1 MPTAR
6 WQLSLLCLRL
16 ISVAC
21 ADVPDV
27 VKEEY
32 REDSL
37 PLSGGLG
44 AGAVSAGALPHD
56 RKPTQRALPSKGAK
70 TSAQKEKQEKEE
82 ASKGPKVRPPTAAF
96 AGMCSGFSGRCSV
109 LLWAGEAFL
118 RCCLCKIR
126 GDKGRDSGVSEGACG
141 GVVAQISYKLIPPG
155 TPEHEA
161 AMADAD

>member
-1 MPTAR
+1 MPTAS

-82 ASKGPKVRPPTAAF
+82 ASKGPKVRPPPFCWDVFRFFWPLFCAALGWRNF
-96 AGMCSGFSGRCSV
+96 AA
-109 LLWAGEAFL
+109 LLLVQKRA
-118 RCCLCKIR
+118 RQ
-126 GDKGRDSGVSEGACG
+126 GAR
-141 GVVAQISYKLIPPG
+141 VQRL
-155 TPEHEA
+155 
-161 AMADAD
+161 

>member
-1 MPTAR
+1 M
-6 WQLSLLCLRL
+6 LCLRL
-16 ISVAC
+16 ISVVC

-82 ASKGPKVRPPTAAF
+82 ASKGPKVRPAS
-96 AGMCSGFSGRCSV
+96 AGV
-109 LLWAGEAFL
+109 LLGRVPVFL
-118 RCCLCKIR
+118 AAVLCCFLGWR
-126 GDKGRDSGVSEGACG
+126 SFSALLLV
-141 GVVAQISYKLIPPG
+141 QN
-155 TPEHEA
+155 
-161 AMADAD
+161 

>member
-6 WQLSLLCLRL
+6 WQLSLLCSRL

-82 ASKGPKVRPPTAAF
+82 ASKGPKVRPPTAA
-96 AGMCSGFSGRCSV
+96 V
-109 LLWAGEAFL
+109 LLGCVPDFLAAVLCCFGLAKLFCAAACAKLGATRGE
-118 RCCLCKIR
+118 
-126 GDKGRDSGVSEGACG
+126 S
-141 GVVAQISYKLIPPG
+141 
-155 TPEHEA
+155 
-161 AMADAD
+161 

>member
-1 MPTAR
+1 M
-6 WQLSLLCLRL
+6 RL

-82 ASKGPKVRPPTAAF
+82 ASKGPKVRPATAGFF
-96 AGMCSGFSGRCSV
+96 AGMCSGFLAAV
-109 LLWAGEAFL
+109 LCCFWAGEALL
-118 RCCLCKIR
+118 RCLLVQKKAR
-126 GDKGRDSGVSEGACG
+126 QGAR
-141 GVVAQISYKLIPPG
+141 V
-155 TPEHEA
+155 ERF
-161 AMADAD
+161 